1 MIEDLNKIVYNY
13 LEDIEHLNKKK
24 KCLKEMKKYK
34 YFCERKISYRN
45 FKNRYIEYFNQNN
58 NLYIVRIYK
67 YTYDRNTLI
76 LNNDGTRDY
85 IVHQNICGNN

>member
-24 KCLKEMKKYK
+24 KCLKEMEKYK
-34 YFCERKISYRN
+34 YYCEKGMSYRN
-45 FKNRYIEYFNQNN
+45 FKNRYIEYFNQNR

-67 YTYDRNTLI
+67 YTCDRNTII
-76 LNNDGTRDY
+76 LNNNGTVRY
-85 IVHQNICGNN
+85 IVHENLCGNN